1 MSKLYI
7 VMVGLPA
14 RGKSTIALRLFQ
26 SLSEEGIRTR
36 IFNNGELR
44 RAYFGPESSDPLF
57 YHPDNEEAR
66 HKREELA
73 KTNAGYAKAFL
84 GEKGQVAILD
94 ATNASRQRRLFLRD
108 TLTDHPILF
117 VECVNDD
124 KDLLE
129 ASIERKTRLPEFSG
143 MSSEAAAASFKER
156 ISYYKR
162 KYSPVEDEGSFIRVD
177 TLSNEI
183 LQEKLFYKTP
193 FFIPIRDVLVT
204 NWVRELFL
212 VRHGESY
219 FNTQNRIGGDAS
231 LTPKGRRQAAEL
243 EDYFSGRK
251 IPYIVTSQR
260 LRSRETAAPLA
271 SAHPEARVLT
281 LPELDEIN
289 AGICE
294 GMRYED
300 IRREMP
306 EVFYP
311 RLKDKYHYVYPQ
323 GESYEIMRKRV
334 ERGFRKAMF
343 LSGGQPGV
351 MLIGHQAVNRL
362 ILSLFLYRRTED
374 VPYIYVPQNQ
384 FFHIIM
390 THRTKLFDRVPYAG
404 TFADDAGPSQ

>member
-1 MSKLYI
+1 MKKLYI
-7 VMVGLPA
+7 IMVGLPA

-44 RAYFGPESSDPLF
+44 RAHFGPESSHPHF
-57 YHPDNEEAR
+57 YDPDNEEAR
-66 HKREELA
+66 EKREDLA
-73 KTNAGYAKAFL
+73 AINAENAVAFL
-84 GEKGQVAILD
+84 AEKGQVAILD
-94 ATNASRQRRLFLRD
+94 ATNASRQRRLFLREK
-108 TLTDHPILF
+108 LTDHPILF

-129 ASIERKTRLPEFSG
+129 ASIERKTSLPEFSLL
-143 MSSEAAAASFKER
+143 SRAEAAASFKKRVGYYER
-156 ISYYKR
+156 I
-162 KYSPVEDEGSFIRVD
+162 YSPLKDEGSYIRVN
-177 TLSNEI
+177 TLSNKI
-183 LQEKLFYKTP
+183 LEEKQPYKVP

-219 FNTQNRIGGDAS
+219 FNTQGRIGGDAS
-231 LTPKGRRQAAEL
+231 LTPRGKQQATELAE
-243 EDYFSGRK
+243 YFQGK
-251 IPYIVTSQR
+251 KLPYIFTSHR
-260 LRSRETAAPLA
+260 LRSQETAAPLA
-271 SAHPEARVLT
+271 AEHPEARIMT

-289 AGICE
+289 AGICD

-300 IRREMP
+300 IFHEMP
-306 EVFYP
+306 DVFQA
-311 RLKDKYHYVYPQ
+311 RMGNKYHYVYPE
-323 GESYEIMRKRV
+323 GESYELMRTRV

-390 THRTKLFDRVPYAG
+390 THRTKLFDRIPYAG
-404 TFADDAGPSQ
+404 ALTDDFTPSL